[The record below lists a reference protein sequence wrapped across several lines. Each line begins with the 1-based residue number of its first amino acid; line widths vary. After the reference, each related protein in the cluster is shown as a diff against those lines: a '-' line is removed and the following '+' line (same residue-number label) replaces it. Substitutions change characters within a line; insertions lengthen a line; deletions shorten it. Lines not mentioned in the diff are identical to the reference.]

1 MDTPNCVLLL
11 RSGDEV
17 IHDRIAFAGTNYK
30 PLMMLRDAWAS
41 EASVWLSSYGQLKR
55 AYDREVEAVQAAEAR
70 AAALGRRGEGG
81 GEQPPAKRM
90 RVRSAQVYKQKHPG
104 SLTVNPGDMCIFIES
119 CVLPLWSRVK
129 MESDGRI
136 GIISASKLED
146 FVEVPE
152 PEMLPPSDDD
162 EMQPPSD
169 DEDAAANAY
178 AARMAVDDE
187 AAREVDDAAF
197 VERAH
202 TAEAAAEEAAALPKK
217 TSNSLTYCLHRS

>member
-1 MDTPNCVLLL
+1 MASELPSGLRVDTPNCVLLL

-55 AYDREVEAVQAAEAR
+55 AYNCEVEAVFLQAAEAR

-104 SLTVNPGDMCIFIES
+104 LLTAD
-119 CVLPLWSRVK
+119 R
-129 MESDGRI
+129 
-136 GIISASKLED
+136 
-146 FVEVPE
+146 E
-152 PEMLPPSDDD
+152 P
-162 EMQPPSD
+162 
-169 DEDAAANAY
+169 
-178 AARMAVDDE
+178 R
-187 AAREVDDAAF
+187 
-197 VERAH
+197 
-202 TAEAAAEEAAALPKK
+202 
-217 TSNSLTYCLHRS
+217 